1 MTQDEIVQ
9 LAKDAGLRID
19 VRGTYFFVGFGE
31 LSDLLDSAIAKERE
45 ACAKVCDEDGAQAMD
60 FTYSSTLVG
69 GYFAEIIRARGEA

>member
-31 LSDLLDSAIAKERE
+31 LSDLLDAAIAKERE
-45 ACAKVCDEDGAQAMD
+45 ACAKVCDEVNEHPSLTPQHC
-60 FTYSSTLVG
+60 
-69 GYFAEIIRARGEA
+69 AESIRARGEQA